1 MTSLLFERLARVFNA
16 SRQIPPSMGAGGCLE
31 ILENPQREGMGVRF
45 EKHPPNPPQGG
56 NIPVRLIAGLALL
69 LPLLSALACGPYS
82 FSSSGNTGLKTV
94 AVPVFNDQT
103 AEFGVKEQITNAV
116 IAAFTRDN
124 SLKIADRRA
133 ADVIVNGTL
142 LRVSEQAGAY
152 TKAEQVQEVR
162 VTLVVQIKFEDA
174 KKRKVVWEETLTQF
188 GTYAPSDATSGDR
201 ESAIK
206 QAVDKIAAEVLNKSV
221 SGW

>member
-1 MTSLLFERLARVFNA
+1 MSSDCVKTSSLALMPSASPRVKDNIKHALRFLLFFT
-16 SRQIPPSMGAGGCLE
+16 
-31 ILENPQREGMGVRF
+31 
-45 EKHPPNPPQGG
+45 
-56 NIPVRLIAGLALL
+56 
-69 LPLLSALACGPYS
+69 LPIFFACGPYS

-103 AEFGVKEQITNAV
+103 AEFGVKEQITKAI

-133 ADVIVNGTL
+133 ADAMVNGTL

-152 TKAEQVQEVR
+152 TKTEEVQQIR
-162 VTLVVQIKFEDA
+162 VTVTVQIKFEDV
-174 KKRKVVWEETLTQF
+174 KKRKVLWEESLTQF
-188 GTYAPSDATSGDR
+188 GTYTPNDAASGDR
-201 ESAIK
+201 ESAIQ
-206 QAVDKIAAEVLNKSV
+206 QAVEKIATEVLNRSV